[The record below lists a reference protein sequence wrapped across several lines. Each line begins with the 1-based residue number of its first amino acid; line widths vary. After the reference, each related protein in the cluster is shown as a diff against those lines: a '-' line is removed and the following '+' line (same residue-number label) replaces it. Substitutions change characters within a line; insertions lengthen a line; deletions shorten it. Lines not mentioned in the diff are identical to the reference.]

1 MNYLLEPE
9 DLPVFKSLKYVVIN
23 EDELG
28 PLLRDSEIPPWNKGL
43 TGPGTGFYGYK
54 HTPESIE
61 KNRIAHLGNKYR
73 IGKLHTE
80 ESKKK
85 MSHWKGKTMSEEHR
99 ANIGKSQIG
108 NKHSEETKKKM
119 SESAKGKPKDHLK
132 GKPRSEEVKR
142 KIAEGQRKRHAKNK
156 ENKSDK

>member
-1 MNYLLEPE
+1 MNYLLKPE

-28 PLLRDSEIPPWNKGL
+28 PLLRDSEIPPWNKGI
-43 TGPGTGFYGYK
+43 PRTGFYGYK

-61 KNRIAHLGNKYR
+61 KNRIAHLGNKNR
-73 IGKLHTE
+73 MGKLHTE
-80 ESKKK
+80 ETKKK
-85 MSHWKGKTMSEEHR
+85 MSETAKGKTPW
-99 ANIGKSQIG
+99 
-108 NKHSEETKKKM
+108 NKGMKDEYTTKPHSEETKKKM
-119 SESAKGKPKDHLK
+119 SKSAKGKPKDHLK